1 MSRKRAAT
9 TSRPCKVHGDR
20 AERYEDGRCAE
31 CMRERVHAYHQSIVK
46 KSLLRRRRITKLT
59 AKQSLPNSGR
69 IAKLTEKNSVPT
81 RRRTAQLTAKKSLP
95 SSGSGGAGQV
105 RRQEPWRAAS
115 SRWQRLRGTDSRQ
128 QQPRHHLSPRG
139 CHLPTIVQADLF
151 PGVGLVFFF
160 HGPSDYEPN
169 WLERISVTIIAQRA
183 STFGKTGLPA

>member
-59 AKQSLPNSGR
+59 AKPFLLSSGR

-81 RRRTAQLTAKKSLP
+81 RRPTAKLTAKKSLP

-115 SRWQRLRGTDSRQ
+115 SRWQRLRGADSRQ
-128 QQPRHHLSPRG
+128 QQRRHHLFG
-139 CHLPTIVQADLF
+139 GGA
-151 PGVGLVFFF
+151 VF
-160 HGPSDYEPN
+160 HWQKQITSLNTVAALRYTATV
-169 WLERISVTIIAQRA
+169 ISRVA
-183 STFGKTGLPA
+183 